1 MEAVQEF
8 HHEVTS
14 VVGQVLDQY
23 QQLFGAA
30 FQPGAQPMDPGTQE
44 HRRRQLLGE
53 LNYSGKYFALK
64 EQMKV
69 RRNRGRIYGLRLTV
83 IHSEEG
89 KLHNCC

>member
-1 MEAVQEF
+1 MFVQAVQEF
-8 HHEVTS
+8 HHEVTN

-44 HRRRQLLGE
+44 HRRSLLLGE

-69 RRNRGRIYGLRLTV
+69 RRNRGPI
-83 IHSEEG
+83 
-89 KLHNCC
+89 